1 VPEASVPDM
10 QDGGTMATLQ
20 GKTLFITGASRGI
33 GLAIGLRAA
42 RDGANVVVAAKSNV
56 ANPKLPGTIHTAAA
70 EIERA
75 GGKALAVPC
84 DIREEA
90 QVRAAVQAAV
100 DRFGGIDVLV
110 NNASAIHLA
119 GTVETPMKR
128 YDLMHQVNARGT
140 YLCSQACLPWLLKS
154 SNPHILMLSPPL
166 SLQPRWFGPHV
177 AYTMAKYGMSMC
189 VLGMSEEFRERGVA
203 VNALWPRTVIATA
216 ALNLLGGDETARHG
230 RTPEIVADA
239 AHAILVRESRGCT
252 GNFFIDDEVLAA
264 VGVKDLERYAV
275 EKGQELLPDFFV

>member
-1 VPEASVPDM
+1 MAS
-10 QDGGTMATLQ
+10 LE

-56 ANPKLPGTIHTAAA
+56 PHPKLPGTIHTAAA

-90 QVRAAVQAAV
+90 QVQAAVRAAVE
-100 DRFGGIDVLV
+100 RFGGIDVLV

-119 GTVETPMKR
+119 GTLDTPMKR

-140 YLCSQACLPWLLKS
+140 FLCTQACLPFLLQS
-154 SNPHILMLSPPL
+154 RNPHVLVLSPPL
-166 SLQPRWFGPHV
+166 SMKPRWFGPHL

-216 ALNLLGGDETARHG
+216 ALNLLGGEETARRG
-230 RTPEIVADA
+230 RTAAIVGDA
-239 AHAILVRESRGCT
+239 AHAILVREARSCT
-252 GNFFIDDEVLAA
+252 GNFFIDEEVLAA
-264 VGVKDLERYAV
+264 AGIRDLAGYAV
-275 EKGQELLPDFFV
+275 EPGQELMPDLFVE